1 MEIKIITT
9 LSEIIRINLFFLF
22 LQINKLTIN
31 DHEEASFSFMSE
43 NQIRRIYIATLSIW
57 VPPESTQTT
66 GHRHWKPYKER
77 GHYYHVSIKLSG
89 AKRWLVLNITFILSI
104 KYLSIFL
111 TSVIITKQFL
121 STLVTLMRM
130 WFMSISTRAVLT
142 LVMEN
147 GWTVL
152 QSFSTRVTFILH
164 FSVLRSKSYYR
175 WDVEKVERNILIT
188 GGENYAKTFPLK
200 PMEALF
206 DTFCTPKNKYAWIG
220 LD

>member
-1 MEIKIITT
+1 MIMRNLPSPWWAKIKSDEHTLRRFPYEFLQSQPRLLGIGTESPIKKEVIITMFQ
-9 LSEIIRINLFFLF
+9 SNWAV
-22 LQINKLTIN
+22 QK
-31 DHEEASFSFMSE
+31 D
-43 NQIRRIYIATLSIW
+43 
-57 VPPESTQTT
+57 
-66 GHRHWKPYKER
+66 G
-77 GHYYHVSIKLSG
+77 
-89 AKRWLVLNITFILSI
+89 LVLKITFILSI

-111 TSVIITKQFL
+111 TRVIITKQFL

-142 LVMEN
+142 LAMEN

-188 GGENYAKTFPLK
+188 GRENYAKTFPLK
-200 PMEALF
+200 PMEPFF

>member
-1 MEIKIITT
+1 MIMRNLPSPWWAKIKSDEHTLRRFPYEFLQCQPRLLGIGTESPIKKEVIITMFQ
-9 LSEIIRINLFFLF
+9 SNWAV
-22 LQINKLTIN
+22 QK
-31 DHEEASFSFMSE
+31 D
-43 NQIRRIYIATLSIW
+43 
-57 VPPESTQTT
+57 
-66 GHRHWKPYKER
+66 G
-77 GHYYHVSIKLSG
+77 
-89 AKRWLVLNITFILSI
+89 LVLKITFILSI

-111 TSVIITKQFL
+111 TRVIITKQFL

-188 GGENYAKTFPLK
+188 GRENYAKTFPLK
-200 PMEALF
+200 PMEPFF